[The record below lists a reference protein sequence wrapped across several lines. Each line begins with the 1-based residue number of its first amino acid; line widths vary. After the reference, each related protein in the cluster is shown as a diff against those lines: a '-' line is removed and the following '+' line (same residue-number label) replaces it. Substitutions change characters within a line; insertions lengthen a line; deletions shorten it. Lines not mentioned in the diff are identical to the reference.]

1 MKPLRFLMLNWRD
14 TENPLAGGA
23 ERVTLRHMAE
33 LVRRGHEVVWF
44 ANHFEGAERETA
56 IDGIRIIR
64 GGGRGT
70 SILHARRCCRE
81 HGPFDLVIDQHHG
94 LPWFAHWWS
103 GTNCVAYIHEV
114 LGPIWRAFYRWPT
127 SAIGQA
133 QERFFQRLYAGVPF
147 WTVSESTRQQLLAHG
162 ARDVRVWPNGTD
174 TEPLPTLPAK
184 RLGAPLRLIAL
195 ARLAP
200 NKRVDHVVRA
210 LALLL
215 RTGLRRGA
223 DHHRLGTGPMAARG
237 AGQRAWPF
245 GCREVRRPARR
256 CGKKC
261 RTAKGAPAAAHIDA
275 RRLGAQC
282 DRSQRD
288 GHAGGGISGRRFGGL
303 DRARADRPRQRS
315 RDAGE
320 PGLGRSSALPM
331 TRRVMMRCEARPG
344 SGRSIFAGDRCCARP
359 ATGWKTWRAEKRQ
372 RNFPAGRLY
381 HYGSWHHFSRLNP

>member
-70 SILHARRCCRE
+70 SILHARRYCLE
-81 HGPFDLVIDQHHG
+81 HGSFDLVIDQHHG

-103 GTNCVAYIHEV
+103 GTKCVAYIHEV

-210 LALLL
+210 LALLCE
-215 RTGLRRGA
+215 
-223 DHHRLGTGPMAARG
+223 
-237 AGQRAWPF
+237 Q
-245 GCREVRRPARR
+245 GC
-256 CGKKC
+256 
-261 RTAKGAPAAAHIDA
+261 DA
-275 RRLGAQC
+275 ELT
-282 DRSQRD
+282 
-288 GHAGGGISGRRFGGL
+288 
-303 DRARADRPRQRS
+303 
-315 RDAGE
+315 
-320 PGLGRSSALPM
+320 SS
-331 TRRVMMRCEARPG
+331 
-344 SGRSIFAGDRCCARP
+344 AGDR
-359 ATGWKTWRAEKRQ
+359 TSG
-372 RNFPAGRLY
+372 
-381 HYGSWHHFSRLNP
+381 GSRRRSTSLACRMP